1 MQISWIGDN
10 QDTFFQQWTDD
21 ATQLHPVTKEKVW
34 FNHAQVFHWSTFPA
48 ELWYAFTR
56 IGDIRFLLRA
66 IVIAIFTIV
75 KYCLLGYW
83 MALDIRFG
91 DGSPISL
98 SEMNEVRRAVHK
110 NLVFR

>member
-1 MQISWIGDN
+1 
-10 QDTFFQQWTDD
+10 
-21 ATQLHPVTKEKVW
+21 
-34 FNHAQVFHWSTFPA
+34 
-48 ELWYAFTR
+48 
-56 IGDIRFLLRA
+56 
-66 IVIAIFTIV
+66 
-75 KYCLLGYW
+75 